1 MRTATIATALLALCA
16 AFPVCGAELPPV
28 ASETGRVTPG
38 MVDRTTRCAIGRFKK
53 CDIQI
58 AVAHGLFET
67 GLRPRFPEGVECR
80 DVDEGYAIAYGFK
93 RDRESYHSG
102 IDMPAPTGTP
112 VIAAATGTVV
122 GKFEG
127 ERSNR
132 GIEVVLRHAP
142 EDTGFP
148 YWIYTHYTHFSKM
161 PELELGQRVRMGEVL
176 GPTGNSG
183 VRSDKRRPAVHFGAV
198 YSPDAR
204 YTEVRNVIV
213 PFDGRW
219 MDPIALYRL
228 APPFDSATLKDL
240 PVADKQVPIAV
251 MLEDG
256 TTIPAN
262 ARIIWPYRCARR
274 R

>member
-16 AFPVCGAELPPV
+16 AFPVCGAEPPPV
-28 ASETGRVTPG
+28 ASETGRVAPG

-67 GLRPRFPEGVECR
+67 GLRPRFPEGIECR
-80 DVDEGYAIAYGFK
+80 DIDEGYAIPYGFK

-112 VIAAATGTVV
+112 VIAAAAGTVV

-142 EDTGFP
+142 EDTDLRDRAACPVGGHSGLWCGTAAGRIRNGAGRP
-148 YWIYTHYTHFSKM
+148 GHGGPDHALRDRPVQKM
-161 PELELGQRVRMGEVL
+161 
-176 GPTGNSG
+176 
-183 VRSDKRRPAVHFGAV
+183 
-198 YSPDAR
+198 
-204 YTEVRNVIV
+204 
-213 PFDGRW
+213 
-219 MDPIALYRL
+219 
-228 APPFDSATLKDL
+228 
-240 PVADKQVPIAV
+240 
-251 MLEDG
+251 
-256 TTIPAN
+256 
-262 ARIIWPYRCARR
+262 
-274 R
+274 

>member
-1 MRTATIATALLALCA
+1 
-16 AFPVCGAELPPV
+16 
-28 ASETGRVTPG
+28 
-38 MVDRTTRCAIGRFKK
+38 
-53 CDIQI
+53 
-58 AVAHGLFET
+58 
-67 GLRPRFPEGVECR
+67 
-80 DVDEGYAIAYGFK
+80 
-93 RDRESYHSG
+93 
-102 IDMPAPTGTP
+102 
-112 VIAAATGTVV
+112 
-122 GKFEG
+122 
-127 ERSNR
+127 
-132 GIEVVLRHAP
+132 
-142 EDTGFP
+142 
-148 YWIYTHYTHFSKM
+148 
-161 PELELGQRVRMGEVL
+161 VL